1 MISLFVD
8 TSYKSLFLAL
18 LKDETVIDQIQIMSE
33 FNFSETMIPKL
44 DELLRTNNLNSK
56 DINKIF
62 VAIGPGSFTGIRIGL
77 TACKTLS
84 YVLDIP
90 IIPVSSLEF
99 MATTEVDNDY
109 IISFIDARHDMVF
122 GAVYDKS
129 LKAIFPDKYC
139 SLDELISSVNGSYTF
154 VTYDENVVETYV
166 MPKYDVSKI
175 VHSHMNDNPINCHA
189 LKPNYLKKT
198 EAEEKLN
205 DTRI

>member
-44 DELLRTNNLNSK
+44 DELIKKNNLNSK

-62 VAIGPGSFTGIRIGL
+62 VAVGPGSFTGIRIGL

-84 YVLDIP
+84 YVLNIP

-99 MATTEVDNDY
+99 MATTEVDTDY
-109 IISFIDARHDMVF
+109 IIPFIYARHNMVF
-122 GAVYDKS
+122 GAVYDKYG
-129 LKAIFPDKYC
+129 KTIFPDKYC
-139 SLDELISSVNGSYTF
+139 CLEELISSINKPYTF
-154 VTYDENVVETYV
+154 VTYDENIVETCV
-166 MPKYDVSKI
+166 MPKYNVSKI
-175 VHSHMNDNPINCHA
+175 VHNHMNDNPSNCHA